1 MLPEIQSNFLIKWS
15 SKVPWLKLHLG
26 SQNLSSD
33 EIFQICYVYLI
44 TSFAFDNGGG
54 GLVAKS
60 CPTLVTPWTVACQA
74 PPSMRFSRQEYWSGL
89 PFPSPGGLPDPGIEP
104 RSPALQ
110 ADSFPTELQGK
121 PTVLIESQ

>member
-60 CPTLVTPWTVACQA
+60 CPTFVTPWTVACQA
-74 PPSMRFSRQEYWSGL
+74 TVHEIFQARILESVAISFSSG
-89 PFPSPGGLPDPGIEP
+89 SSRP
-104 RSPALQ
+104 RN
-110 ADSFPTELQGK
+110 
-121 PTVLIESQ
+121 